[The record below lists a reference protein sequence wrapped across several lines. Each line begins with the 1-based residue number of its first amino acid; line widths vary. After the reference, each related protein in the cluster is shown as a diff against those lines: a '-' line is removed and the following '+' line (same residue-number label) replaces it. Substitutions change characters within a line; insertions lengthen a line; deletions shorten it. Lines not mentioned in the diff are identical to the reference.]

1 MRIEWVSGTAG
12 ADAAAAAASVRLLCL
27 AVDLAES

>member
-1 MRIEWVSGTAG
+1 MRIEWVSGAAG
-12 ADAAAAAASVRLLCL
+12 ADATAAASVRLLCL